1 MQIVTALLVV
11 VTLVPHRF
19 LILTG
24 EISKFTFSVTE
35 KLAVETQSLAENS
48 SMAVLGQRASSPVS
62 GLSQEQTAHGLGK
75 RVRPQQADFSR
86 ILLRFQAQEVPEFHT
101 GKREFLD
108 IL

>member
-75 RVRPQQADFSR
+75 RVRPQQADSGIFPEYCCGFR
-86 ILLRFQAQEVPEFHT
+86 LR
-101 GKREFLD
+101 KFLNFT
-108 IL
+108 LENESF